1 MAHFLGI
8 GLLALAGCAGAGETV
23 VPTSTTA
30 PTAAPVPTST
40 PVVAASTPSP
50 TVAPTET
57 ASSDGIGPEDIIA
70 ILPMDAIPAILDP
83 QFLSAASAEDQM
95 DKRRAG
101 HRRIHQR
108 RQPRLLYQHA
118 QQPRDSERHGRRRG
132 YCRHVVTPLLLGH
145 SLCPPVR

>member
-1 MAHFLGI
+1 MARRALMAHFLGI
-8 GLLALAGCAGAGETV
+8 GLLALVGCAGAGETD

-40 PVVAASTPSP
+40 PVASTPSP

-57 ASSDGIGPEDIIA
+57 AASDGIGPEDIIA

-95 DKRRAG
+95 ESAEQVIGVSINGDNRAYSINMLSSHEIVNDMVG
-101 HRRIHQR
+101 GEAI
-108 RQPRLLYQHA
+108 A
-118 QQPRDSERHGRRRG
+118 
-132 YCRHVVTPLLLGH
+132 VTW
-145 SLCPPVR
+145 

>member
-1 MAHFLGI
+1 MARRALMAHFLGI

-95 DKRRAG
+95 ESAEQVIGVSINGDNRAYSINMLSSHEIVNDMVG
-101 HRRIHQR
+101 GKAI
-108 RQPRLLYQHA
+108 A
-118 QQPRDSERHGRRRG
+118 
-132 YCRHVVTPLLLGH
+132 VTW
-145 SLCPPVR
+145 

>member
-1 MAHFLGI
+1 MARRALMAHFLGI
-8 GLLALAGCAGAGETV
+8 GLLALVGCAGAGETD

-57 ASSDGIGPEDIIA
+57 ASSTGIGPEDIIA

-95 DKRRAG
+95 ESAEQVIGVSINGDNRAYSINMLSSHEIVNDMVG
-101 HRRIHQR
+101 GEAI
-108 RQPRLLYQHA
+108 A
-118 QQPRDSERHGRRRG
+118 
-132 YCRHVVTPLLLGH
+132 VTW
-145 SLCPPVR
+145 

>member
-1 MAHFLGI
+1 MARRALMAHFLGI
-8 GLLALAGCAGAGETV
+8 GLLALVGCAGAGETD

-40 PVVAASTPSP
+40 PVASTPSP

-57 ASSDGIGPEDIIA
+57 ASSTGIGPEDIIA

-95 DKRRAG
+95 ESAEQVIGVSINGDNRAYSINMLSSHEIVNDMVG
-101 HRRIHQR
+101 GKAI
-108 RQPRLLYQHA
+108 A
-118 QQPRDSERHGRRRG
+118 
-132 YCRHVVTPLLLGH
+132 VTW
-145 SLCPPVR
+145 